1 MSKKAKKNNDNG
13 GIMRMLMRV
22 PLRWLIIA
30 AFGIVTLQVLVQVSL
45 AVRNVN
51 TVETDVHSTRDT
63 KLPQLLAIIQ
73 QRQHL
78 ANSYRQYIDA
88 ALTGNKD
95 IYNQAENT
103 AQVFY
108 NDTGHLLDVYAKEPD
123 MANQVKQL
131 VLDFSTFQDQAER
144 MVQAYGAGKTADG
157 RKLSTAMDT
166 TAKTVSDEIEA
177 LANANTKQ
185 VDASMDV
192 VYHAVKST
200 KLQLWVMLGIVLLIG
215 VLANLLFDVIIY
227 RRISPILAVVGEWAT
242 GSMEPRIRLIPC
254 KDPLGQLAIAVNNLG
269 DNTEAF
275 LQETTASLEAMSQG
289 DLERRVDRRGLSTEM
304 QRVASIINEN
314 LDSLAGEHRRTAEQ
328 LEKTKAFQGD
338 IDRVTKSLGS
348 ISVQVDSRSQSLA
361 ASAEESSRQA
371 SVASNGAEQASHNVA
386 TVAAAA
392 EELSASIAEVTR
404 QIRESKQ
411 ISDEAVHQA
420 ESTTQTVVT
429 LGQASQEI
437 GQIVQ
442 LISDIAEQTN
452 LLALNASIEA
462 ARAGDAGRGFAV
474 VAGEVKEL
482 ANQTARATEKIS
494 TQINRLQVE
503 SKQSSEAIAGIAS
516 IIKRA
521 SDINAAITAAAEE
534 QATAAHEISASV
546 QHANASVAE
555 VTGSVSDVSGAA
567 EDTGRSAS
575 EMLSAAQQLQSNTE
589 ELETIVTQFVSNLN
603 LANA

>member
-1 MSKKAKKNNDNG
+1 MSKKAKKNNNDSS

-73 QRQHL
+73 QRQNL

-88 ALTGNKD
+88 ALTGDKA

-108 NDTGHLLDVYAKEPD
+108 NDTGHLLDVYAKAPD

-144 MVQAYGAGKTADG
+144 MVQAYNAGKKADG
-157 RKLSTAMDT
+157 LKLSTAMDS
-166 TAKTVSDEIEA
+166 TAKTVSDEIET
-177 LANANTKQ
+177 LANANTKE
-185 VDASMDV
+185 VDASMDI

-200 KLQLWVMLGIVLLIG
+200 KMQLWVMLGIVLLIG

-289 DLERRVDRRGLSTEM
+289 DLDRRVDRRGLSTEM
-304 QRVASIINEN
+304 QRVADIINAN

-338 IDRVTKSLGS
+338 IDRVTKGLGS

-411 ISDEAVHQA
+411 ISDDAVHQA
-420 ESTTQTVVT
+420 ENTTKTVDT

-482 ANQTARATEKIS
+482 ANQTAHATEKIS

-521 SDINAAITAAAEE
+521 SDINATITAAAEE

-546 QHANASVAE
+546 QHASISVSE
-555 VTGSVSDVSGAA
+555 VTGSIGDVSAAA
-567 EDTGRSAS
+567 EETGRAAS
-575 EMLSAAQQLQSNTE
+575 EMLSRSQQLE
-589 ELETIVTQFVSNLN
+589 ESSGRVSAIVDEFARSLKE
-603 LANA
+603 